1 MLLLP
6 EKKPAT
12 YVINETDCQKKP
24 GVLVI
29 PPAEIQVIQVK
40 RCSHFIVQPKQIKTM
55 PFIACCKPLV
65 RKRFSK
71 TLLIM
76 RLTSILLLAF
86 CLNSYA
92 EGFAQKLTLS
102 EKDVPL
108 EKVFNEI
115 KKQTGY
121 TFIYRE
127 KLLQKTKNISIS
139 ITNATLEQAL
149 DICLRDQQLTYTIL
163 NKMVVIKEVEVLQ
176 TKEPNCSSPCA
187 RYQWKSK

>member
-1 MLLLP
+1 
-6 EKKPAT
+6 
-12 YVINETDCQKKP
+12 
-24 GVLVI
+24 
-29 PPAEIQVIQVK
+29 
-40 RCSHFIVQPKQIKTM
+40 M

-92 EGFAQKLTLS
+92 EGFAQKLTIS

-127 KLLQKTKNISIS
+127 KLLQKTKNVSINIS
-139 ITNATLEQAL
+139 NATLEQAL
-149 DICLRDQQLTYTIL
+149 EICLRNQQLTYTIL
-163 NKMVVIKEVEVLQ
+163 NKMVVIKELETLQ
-176 TKEPNCSSPCA
+176 TKTPITVSPALDITGKVINSSGVGVA
-187 RYQWKSK
+187 DVSVVVKGTAQGTATNKSGQFSLSVTDP